1 MTDGIVQHVEEIIT
15 EIDMSR
21 DGRPWVI
28 VEGNS
33 DEKFGILHKYFTLS
47 ETIPYLK
54 GVSPKKCKLLLC

>member
-28 VEGNS
+28 VEGNR
-33 DEKFGILHKYFTLS
+33 
-47 ETIPYLK
+47 
-54 GVSPKKCKLLLC
+54 VVPK